1 MEENIKTSLEYLAN
15 LCLENSGKKT
25 SYSDT
30 DLVNCMLVVS
40 EVIMN
45 KCHDYH
51 KALLTQEQME
61 KLAHELGTSLRQT
74 VKLFTNVDLPEAV
87 RKSLE

>member
-1 MEENIKTSLEYLAN
+1 MTQQIKTSLEYLAN
-15 LCLENSGKKT
+15 LCLENNGKKT

-30 DLVNCMLVVS
+30 DLVNASLIFM

-51 KALLTQEQME
+51 KQLLTQEQME
-61 KLAHELGTSLRQT
+61 LLAHELGTSLRQT
-74 VKLFTNVDLPEAV
+74 VKIFTNVDLPEAV
-87 RKSLE
+87 RKSLK